1 MFIWPSVE
9 ESRSDDDGA
18 PNHETCYQL
27 FPEHI
32 FYSSCIMEICMSP
45 EKDRGENDL
54 ALVILLLSARE
65 LDTTQVETQYK
76 CIKTRQTKTS
86 ARVPSAPGSG
96 RFFISQLLMTR
107 MSVHA
112 CGVSIGRRRRTTHRA
127 ASHGHRV
134 WRHGLIS
141 VVAAAAAPDQLRFR
155 VRHSVVVWS
164 ACRTPISARPA

>member
-1 MFIWPSVE
+1 
-9 ESRSDDDGA
+9 
-18 PNHETCYQL
+18 
-27 FPEHI
+27 
-32 FYSSCIMEICMSP
+32 MSP